1 MNNSV
6 LNSLVLS
13 VVAVLSCCWAVMV
26 NPAITFVDPALEA
39 AVRAEVF
46 AKRRN
51 QEPLTIDDVKNIS
64 RVVGPD
70 KAIKSLV
77 GLEHC
82 TDLMLIDLGN
92 NEITDLTPIANLK
105 KLQSVS
111 LAHNKIVDL
120 KPLENLTAMQ
130 LLDVSDNEVS
140 DLAPLSGMFNLR
152 TLYVANNQL
161 TTLQPISELTKMWSL
176 DASQNQIVDLTPL
189 AKLTWLTS
197 LNLDQ
202 NKITALDP
210 LKSIK
215 DLDLLIVSKNQITD
229 FGTLVSMCEED
240 AKGERKFSPYLD
252 VYLDGNPIDDK
263 QKSELTKTLKSFGV
277 DVNRQ

>member
-1 MNNSV
+1 MNNAA

-51 QEPLTIDDVKNIS
+51 QEPITIDDVKYIS
-64 RVVGPD
+64 RLVGPS
-70 KAIKSLV
+70 KGIKSLV
-77 GLEHC
+77 GLEHFA
-82 TDLMLIDLGN
+82 DLMLIDLGK

-105 KLQSVS
+105 KLQSVT
-111 LAHNKIVDL
+111 LAHNKLVDL

-130 LLDVSDNEVS
+130 LLDVSGNQVS
-140 DLAPLSGMFNLR
+140 DLTPLSGMSNLR

-161 TTLQPISELTKMWSL
+161 TTLQPISALTKIWSL
-176 DASQNQIVDLTPL
+176 DASQNQIADLSPL

-197 LNLDQ
+197 LNVDQ
-202 NKITALDP
+202 NKVTTLQP
-210 LKSIK
+210 LESLE
-215 DLDLLIVSKNQITD
+215 DLDLLILSKNQVSD
-229 FGTLVSMCEED
+229 FGPLLSMCEKD
-240 AKGERKFSPYLD
+240 ATGERKFAPYLD

-263 QKSELTKTLKSFGV
+263 QKSELTQTLNGFGV